1 MAAVGFDRV
10 AGFGEFALLRP
21 VALLPLLLGVTAS
34 AQPVPAAR
42 ERQDRRVVLSNG
54 AAPVPELRVAAG
66 VATLLLFDAPLDRGS
81 VEMEGRERFRLVDVG
96 ERVLALEPA
105 ADLGT
110 GERLGLRIRFAN
122 GAAQGQG
129 IFVLVSHP
137 TEVDARVEVF
147 QQQDS
152 VELLRA
158 ELVEARAQLKA
169 QVEELHTFR
178 TLRDAGGPT
187 GLIMTGALDFSGV
200 QGSRVKV
207 VRQKGHGKFLVADDV
222 TSFRAST
229 WAAMSVE
236 VRNTGRPPWAPTTA
250 RIVNS
255 KSGIGVAVRSIRSA
269 LPRIASGES
278 GMVVVETEV
287 PPWAPGE
294 MCFLELSEGEGASQV
309 LVPGIP
315 F

>member
-1 MAAVGFDRV
+1 M
-10 AGFGEFALLRP
+10 LRP
-21 VALLPLLLGVTAS
+21 VALLSLLLGVTAS

-66 VATLLLFDAPLDRGS
+66 FLTTLVFDAPLDRGS
-81 VEMEGRERFRLVDVG
+81 VEVEGRERFRLVDVG

-122 GAAQGQG
+122 GAGQGQG

-137 TEVDARVEVF
+137 AEVDARVEVF
-147 QQQDS
+147 QQRDS

-158 ELVEARAQLKA
+158 ELVEARAKLKA
-169 QVEELHTFR
+169 QAEELQSLR
-178 TLRDAGGPT
+178 ALRDSGAPT
-187 GLIMTGALDFSGV
+187 SMIMSG
-200 QGSRVKV
+200 SLNERLRMERIKV
-207 VRQKGHGKFLVADDV
+207 PRGNGRPLHADSA

-229 WAAMSVE
+229 WAAISVE
-236 VRNTGRPPWAPTTA
+236 VRNDGRIPWTPFTA

-255 KSGIGVAVRSIRSA
+255 KSGVGVGVKSIRSA
-269 LPRIASGES
+269 LRQIEPGES
-278 GMVVVETEV
+278 GMVVVETEE
-287 PPWAPGE
+287 PPWAPGDLCFIE
-294 MCFLELSEGEGASQV
+294 MNAGEGGSQV